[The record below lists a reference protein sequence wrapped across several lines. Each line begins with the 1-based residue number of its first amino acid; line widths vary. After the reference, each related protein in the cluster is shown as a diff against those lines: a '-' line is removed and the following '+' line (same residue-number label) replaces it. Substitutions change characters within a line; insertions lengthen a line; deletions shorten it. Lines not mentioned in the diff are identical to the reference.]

1 MPFFGSSVGSLI
13 PSVPGVF
20 TGGLYC
26 FDVDRQ
32 AFVRFPHAEA
42 FAREAVQPGG
52 MWNGLRMTGHA
63 AVPCSRGLLVVGGLL
78 PRGQSFTMSAWT
90 LDVVGGTRGAR
101 RRRRRRSRLVEMAA
115 AGCAPS

>member
-1 MPFFGSSVGSLI
+1 MPFRAVPRLSMPCL
-13 PSVPGVF
+13 PGVF

-26 FDVDRQ
+26 FDVDLQ

-42 FAREAVQPGG
+42 FSRDSVHPGG
-52 MWNGLRMTGHA
+52 MWNGLRITGHA
-63 AVPCSRGLLVVGGLL
+63 AVACSRGLLIVGGLL

-101 RRRRRRSRLVEMAA
+101 QRRRRLRSRFMEMAA
-115 AGCAPS
+115 GGCGPS